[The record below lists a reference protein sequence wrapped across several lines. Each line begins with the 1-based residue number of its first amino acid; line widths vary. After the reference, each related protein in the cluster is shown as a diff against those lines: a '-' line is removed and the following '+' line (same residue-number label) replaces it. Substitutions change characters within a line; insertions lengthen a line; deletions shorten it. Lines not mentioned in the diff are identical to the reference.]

1 MWISV
6 KTMMELLERIIRAEG
21 KAAELEL
28 RVKKLEERPIVS
40 EAVQKNK
47 GVDEDVNASRVVQEL
62 LHGVIDD
69 KTGRVMY
76 TDGR

>member
-6 KTMMELLERIIRAEG
+6 KTMMELLERIIKAENT
-21 KAAELEL
+21 AAELEK
-28 RVKKLEERPIVS
+28 RVALLEKRPIVS
-40 EAVQKNK
+40 GDVGKSK
-47 GVDEDVNASRVVQEL
+47 DDEDVNASRVVQEL